1 MKTYNEFITELN
13 KFERFLFKQG
23 VKAIKKLNPRVP
35 LKTIK
40 KDAIRTTRGLRSD
53 IDNPFVSPRRDAENL
68 LKKFQR
74 TIPGQKGENIMKLK
88 DKTGKPKYVEYDPT
102 RVRQGDSPQAKVT
115 GAAQSMRGRS
125 KKSIRELDKDM
136 KDMGKKF
143 PLYKKDAENAR
154 SIYKNTGDQHSAIYK
169 APDRAVNPSDRKID
183 YVFPKNV
190 LGAPTTKNI
199 PKGELS
205 DLERYTASKKVKAKS
220 KIKKFIRKKKK

>member
-1 MKTYNEFITELN
+1 MKTYNQFITELN
-13 KFERFLFKQG
+13 KFEKFLFKQG

-40 KDAIRTTRGLRSD
+40 KDTLRTTRGLRSD
-53 IDNPFVSPRRDAENL
+53 VDNPFVSPRREAENL
-68 LKKFQR
+68 LKKFQN
-74 TIPGQKGENIMKLK
+74 TVPGQKGANIMKLK

-183 YVFPKNV
+183 YVFPKNR
-190 LGAPTTKNI
+190 LGAPTTTNL
-199 PKGELS
+199 PKGAVP
-205 DLERYTASKKVKAKS
+205 DAANKIDAKS
-220 KIKKFIRKKKK
+220 IIKKFKRKKK